1 MSGQRNDSEYA
12 GSQPTGVLG
21 DQEHAENSEF
31 EKHDQKTTNMG
42 NPLNSNM
49 QPMDEYPTD
58 ESYGMFFQDAFNA
71 VNTEMEKYYSCLQKM
86 EEKEASVQTEIVTK
100 TEEMNKL
107 SRILRG
113 KRDSA
118 LQAIG
123 QLTTKRNNA
132 QN

>member
-1 MSGQRNDSEYA
+1 MSGQRNDSEYS
-12 GSQPTGVLG
+12 GSQPTGVLD
-21 DQEHAENSEF
+21 DQEHAGNSEF
-31 EKHDQKTTNMG
+31 EKHDEKTANMG

-58 ESYGMFFQDAFNA
+58 ESYDAFNA